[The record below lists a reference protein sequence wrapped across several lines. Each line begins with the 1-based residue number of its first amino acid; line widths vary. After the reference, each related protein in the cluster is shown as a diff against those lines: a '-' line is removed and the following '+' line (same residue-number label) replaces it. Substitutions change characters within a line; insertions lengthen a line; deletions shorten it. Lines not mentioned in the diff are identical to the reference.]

1 MSSIVFDGIKLKGAA
16 DGASGRLRVSSDGV
30 QWSAEGAASDTEPVK
45 IEAADVGTMLW
56 TSVYGGYT
64 QLTCTKKEGSAVR
77 FTGSWDTEAFTKLEY
92 FVKENYSLDLEKS
105 KLATKGWNWGS
116 PVFEGRTMAFE
127 VDGKEAFDLPLEQ
140 VIQVQENKHEVALE
154 FNADEKD
161 ASDDVDQLVEM
172 RFLVPPSQATEDDAD
187 SELTPAQRFLSDV
200 RDRAK
205 ISDMEQGGGIV
216 KFEQVNFVTP
226 RGKYDM
232 EMSEDFMTLRGQSYN
247 YKVPYTQ
254 ISRLFLLPR
263 PGQTAISF
271 VISVDPPIRQGKTG
285 YQHLITQFPAHDEV
299 SVSLNMSAD
308 DLSTKYPGKLDKEMS
323 GPTYEVLTK
332 IFKVLS
338 KKRMSI
344 PKGFRSARG
353 DSCVRCAVGNQ
364 EGLLYVLDK
373 SFMFVNKPA
382 MHLRF
387 DDVEHVDLDRTSEDV
402 NRRALK
408 SWDLTVALKGGASH
422 TFANVEK
429 NDYEPMVAFL
439 KQCKVKLIGAQDPQE
454 QMAAAMDMDDDDDDD
469 EDEGSS
475 EDEDFDG
482 AAPQESSSE
491 DDDDSDGEGVDEGE
505 GGVSGEAKPKK
516 AKAKRKA
523 PDSASPKK
531 QPKLKY
537 GPKKPQTSYFMYIG
551 SERAKV
557 KEDNP
562 EASVTDIM
570 KLLGARWGALGADGK
585 VQYEEKAAADKVR
598 YADELKQWQED
609 HPDEVAAMDKQAGST
624 RAGAKKAK
632 KAAKAK
638 KGGPKRATTAY
649 FFFTADM
656 REKTKE
662 ENPDAKVTE
671 MAKIMGAQWK
681 ELTGE
686 GKQKY
691 VDLAEKDKARYAAE
705 KAEWDIAHPED
716 AKPKPSP
723 KKRAPKKEQAKK
735 KVEAAAAADDSDD
748 DSDDDV
754 SVDGDSD
761 DDSE

>member
-1 MSSIVFDGIKLKGAA
+1 MSSLVFDSVKLKGAA
-16 DGASGRLRVSSDGV
+16 DGAQGRLRVTSDGV
-30 QWSAEGAASDTEPVK
+30 QWSADGSSDTEPVK

-56 TSVYGGYT
+56 TNVHGGHT
-64 QLTCTKKEGSAVR
+64 QLTCTKKEGGSVR
-77 FTGSWDTEAFTKLEY
+77 FTGVWDGETFTKLEY
-92 FVKENYSLDLEKS
+92 FVKENYSLDLDKS

-116 PVFEGRTMAFE
+116 PVFEGRTMSFQ

-140 VIQVQENKHEVALE
+140 VVQVTENKHEVALE
-154 FNADEKD
+154 INAPEKG
-161 ASDDVDQLVEM
+161 ASDDYDQLVEM
-172 RFLVPPSQATEDDAD
+172 RFLVPPSQATEDED
-187 SELTPAQRFLSDV
+187 SDLTPAQKFLSNV

-205 ISDMEQGGGIV
+205 ISEMEQGGGIV

-285 YQHLITQFPAHDEV
+285 YQHLITQFPAHDEL
-299 SVSLNMSAD
+299 SVSLNMSD
-308 DLSTKYPGKLDKEMS
+308 EDLTSKYAGKLEKEMS

-332 IFKVLS
+332 VFKVLS

-387 DDVEHVDLDRTSEDV
+387 EEIEHVDLDRTSEDV

-439 KQCKVKLIGAQDPQE
+439 KSCKIKLVGAHDPEE
-454 QMAAAMDMDDDDDDD
+454 QKAAAMDMDDDDD
-469 EDEGSS
+469 EGDEGTS

-491 DDDDSDGEGVDEGE
+491 DDDSDDDGEGVDEGE
-505 GGVSGEAKPKK
+505 GGAGGDGEAKPKK
-516 AKAKRKA
+516 AKAKRKT
-523 PDSASPKK
+523 PDSSGSPKK
-531 QPKLKY
+531 KAKLKY
-537 GPKKPQTSYFMYIG
+537 GPKKPQTSYFMFIG

-557 KEDNP
+557 KEENP

-570 KLLGARWGALGADGK
+570 KLLGARWGALGDGK
-585 VQYEEKAAADKVR
+585 LKYEEQAAADKVR
-598 YADELKQWQED
+598 YADELKQWQSD
-609 HPDEVAAMDKQAGST
+609 HPEEAAAMEAQAGSA
-624 RAGAKKAK
+624 RAGTKKAK
-632 KAAKAK
+632 KEAK
-638 KGGPKRATTAY
+638 KANGGPKRGTTAY
-649 FFFTADM
+649 FFFTADI
-656 REKTKE
+656 REKTKA
-662 ENPDAKVTE
+662 ENPEAKITD
-671 MAKIMGAQWK
+671 MAKIMGAKWK

-686 GKQKY
+686 HKQKY
-691 VDLAEKDKARYAAE
+691 VDLAEKDKQRYATE
-705 KAEWDIAHPED
+705 KAAWDIAHPEEAK
-716 AKPKPSP
+716 AKPAP
-723 KKRAPKKEQAKK
+723 KKRAPKKETAT
-735 KVEAAAAADDSDD
+735 AAAAAAAESDD